1 MIKIR
6 ELQARLEEK
15 KYRECFTQFTQWIDN
30 TRKEKSLYRTVASLI
45 GRLQTEEEYRIAMR
59 IAHEG
64 CMFRYESFMERFAYR
79 RLQTP
84 QSRIWYAETL
94 GGEGRWTEAESH
106 LVSVLEEQ
114 DLEETVKRKAHLVL
128 SRIMMEMRRFKSASL
143 HLARAEELGEKRM
156 LYHRGILYFYMG
168 KWRRAEEL
176 FHEGTEKEKDDFAY
190 HLMLCRLYG
199 NRGEEEKVNATLEE
213 ALMLYPDHPWLLRE
227 KIKLAEIKGDM
238 TVFAECSQRMNEVTP
253 HHEYQEYFAA
263 VLHREQSEA
272 ACTVEK
278 AEDIKDGQ
286 GKTRNEIMLQPV
298 VQKYNYCVPTCVE
311 MMAKRWGIQVHQDEV
326 ASHIFD
332 GDGTKVYKAV
342 EYMKRLELSGRY
354 FVGTVERYRRLVD
367 MGIPVMVSI
376 SYPDSSHVQIIRG
389 YDDECQSLLIQD
401 PGMLQV
407 QYVSYEGFAK
417 RYAYDHYL
425 SLAVIPREGEVDFS
439 FLPEDE
445 HEVFITADRF
455 AKALEECRPDEEI
468 EELKRSITGSLHQP
482 YNLIQVVRQ
491 AGFFADKEL
500 IDSAVEELLGRY
512 PNEEYFLLISAQAF
526 IQMNEYEKA
535 EEMLDRIKF
544 PRYRD
549 SYWFAR
555 GRVHYYKEE
564 YEKAESCLHQALS
577 YDATNHTI
585 WSFLAMTA
593 FYRNDLEVAL
603 RYSHIS
609 LEINSITPFTLLN
622 HGTLL
627 MDKGEY
633 GRALALYTKLTR
645 LSPGYGRV
653 WYEKGRCHKERGEYE
668 LALSCFAEAQR
679 QDPDVPLSYREQAG
693 IYEYE
698 HQDIERALE
707 ILEEGLQQLPGHTM
721 LLMVKGDI
729 LYRAERYE
737 EAETAF
743 TSCIQSEPDEDS
755 YPYIMMARI
764 LYALEKEEEVANIL
778 RQGEVYFAEEGYFLC
793 HAGQLLWD
801 VEPERERAV
810 GLLTRGVLVAPPTNR
825 EAAVEMMVHCLQGTM
840 YYRQGIDVLEEL
852 LKRTGEDTDILCY
865 IGCLYEDNGDV
876 EEAIKCFCRAR
887 EWDDTDANTFP
898 VYRLGEVALHTG
910 DKEEAASYY
919 RVCLEMDS
927 DFTVAYERLAMI
939 AGEQGDKEEE
949 RKRWLE
955 VFHRLP
961 QRFENLD
968 EEFTHLLSL
977 LKEKADW
984 QNVIQKLEEWQG
996 EVPEAWRL
1004 QALAIVYEKAGEAE
1018 RAELY
1023 YQAVREY
1030 APEDEEVQKRWISF
1044 LLTQQKNKEAEACLL
1059 EYLAKQPQSR
1069 LLAGVLADFLHQTK
1083 RGSRAS
1089 RIVEELPVSKE
1100 EKSMLMLHYAERLEK
1115 RQLDEQEV
1123 FTNRKADGFVGKL
1136 LNGCRKFL
1144 HGSKGYIRI
1153 SMLYEE
1159 AIGYNSE
1166 NMKAYL
1172 WYSDFLEKSEMRDD
1186 AITWL
1191 RKGLEVRWDALCA
1204 AQLASTLYEKYWEH
1218 EEGKAEKFR
1227 IYLEE
1232 AGELSERLLAEL
1244 SDDPDFLRMA
1254 GFIFMNLEWLNQSEE
1269 AFRCCLALSRQ
1280 AETYYGLAN
1289 VYRLKEEPERALEM
1303 YNECL
1308 KVDPSHEQATEE
1320 KEWLEETMTQADLE
1334 YVP

>member
-6 ELQARLEEK
+6 ELQAMLEEK
-15 KYRECFTQFTQWIDN
+15 KYRECFAHFTGWIDN
-30 TRKEKSLYRTVASLI
+30 TRKEKSLYRTAVSLI
-45 GRLQTEEEYRIAMR
+45 GRLQTEEEYRIAMK

-64 CMFRYESFMERFAYR
+64 CMFRYESFMERFAYH
-79 RLQTP
+79 RLRTP

-94 GGEGRWTEAESH
+94 GGEGRWTKAESH
-106 LVSVLEEQ
+106 LVSVLGEEN
-114 DLEETVKRKAHLVL
+114 LEDTIKRSAHLVL
-128 SRIMMEMRRFKSASL
+128 ARVMMEMRRFKSASL
-143 HLARAEELGEKRM
+143 HLAHAESLGERRM
-156 LYHRGILYFYMG
+156 LYHRGILYFYTG
-168 KWRRAEEL
+168 KWRKAEEL
-176 FHEGTEKEKDDFAY
+176 FHEGMEKEKDDFAY

-199 NRGEEEKVNATLEE
+199 NRGEEGKAEATLEE
-213 ALMLYPDHPWLLRE
+213 ALMLYPEHPWLLRE
-227 KIKLAEIKGDM
+227 RIKFAEVKGDM
-238 TVFAECSQRMNEVTP
+238 GAFAEYSQRMNEVTP
-253 HHEYQEYFAA
+253 HHEYQGYFAA
-263 VLHREQSEA
+263 VLHREQSEV
-272 ACTVEK
+272 ACT
-278 AEDIKDGQ
+278 AENTKDGAD
-286 GKTRNEIMLQPV
+286 KTRNEIMLQPV

-311 MMAKRWGIQVHQDEV
+311 MIAKRWNVHVHQDEV
-326 ASHIFD
+326 AAHIFD
-332 GDGTKVYKAV
+332 GDGTKIYKAV
-342 EYMKRLELSGRY
+342 EYMKRLGLTGRY

-367 MGIPVMVSI
+367 MDIPVMVSI

-389 YDDECQSLLIQD
+389 YDDERKSLLIQD

-417 RYAYDHYL
+417 RYAYEHYL
-425 SLAVIPREGEVDFS
+425 SLAVIPQGEEVDFS

-445 HEVFITADRF
+445 HEAFITVDRF

-468 EELKRSITGSLHQP
+468 EKLKQSITRGLHQP

-500 IDSAVEELLGRY
+500 IDGAVKDLLERY
-512 PNEEYFLLISAQAF
+512 SNEEYFLLISAQAF
-526 IQMNEYEKA
+526 IQVNEYEKA
-535 EEMLDRIKF
+535 EAMLDSITS

-549 SYWFAR
+549 SYWFAK

-564 YEKAESCLHQALS
+564 YEKAEFCLHQALS
-577 YDATNHTI
+577 YDATNYAM
-585 WSFLAMTA
+585 WSFLAMTS
-593 FYRNDLEVAL
+593 FYRNDLEDAL
-603 RYSHIS
+603 RYSHAS

-622 HGTLL
+622 HGALL
-627 MDKGEY
+627 MEKEEY

-653 WYEKGRCHKERGEYE
+653 WYEKGKCHKERGEHE

-679 QDPDVPLSYREQAG
+679 QDPDVPLSYREQAR

-707 ILEEGLQQLPGHTM
+707 ILEEGLRQLPGHTM

-737 EAETAF
+737 EAEAAF
-743 TSCIQSEPDEDS
+743 NSCIQNEPDEDS
-755 YPYIMMARI
+755 YAYIMMARI
-764 LYALEKEEEVANIL
+764 LYALEREKEIPPIL
-778 RQGEVYFAEEGYFLC
+778 QQGETYFAEEAYFLC

-801 VEPERERAV
+801 MEPEREWAV
-810 GLLTRGVLVAPPTNR
+810 GLLTRGVLAAPPANR
-825 EAAVEMMVHCLQGTM
+825 EAAVEMMVRCLQGTA
-840 YYRQGIDVLEEL
+840 YYHQGIDVLEEL
-852 LKRTGEDTDILCY
+852 LKRAGEDTDLLCY
-865 IGCLYEDNGDV
+865 IGCLYEDNGDI
-876 EEAIKCFCRAR
+876 EEAVKCFCKAR
-887 EWDDTDANTFP
+887 EWDDTDTNTFP

-919 RVCLEMDS
+919 RTCLKMDP

-955 VFHRLP
+955 VFCRLP
-961 QRFENLD
+961 KRFENLD

-977 LKEKADW
+977 VEEKTDL
-984 QNVIQKLEEWQG
+984 QNIIQQLEEWQD

-1018 RAELY
+1018 QAEMCY
-1023 YQAVREY
+1023 HAVLKDV
-1030 APEDEEVQKRWISF
+1030 PQDEEVQKRWVSF
-1044 LLTQQKNKEAEACLL
+1044 LLAQQKSKEAEDCLL
-1059 EYLAKQPQSR
+1059 EYLVKQPQSR
-1069 LLAGVLADFLHQTK
+1069 LLAGALADLLYQTK
-1083 RGSRAS
+1083 RGSHAS
-1089 RIVEELPVSKE
+1089 RMVEELPVSKE
-1100 EKSMLMLHYAERLEK
+1100 EKSILMLHYAERIER
-1115 RQLDEQEV
+1115 RQLDEHEV
-1123 FTNRKADGFVGKL
+1123 FANRKAAGFMGKL

-1144 HGSKGYIRI
+1144 HESRGYIRI

-1159 AIGYNSE
+1159 AIEYNRE

-1186 AITWL
+1186 AIVWL

-1232 AGELSERLLAEL
+1232 AGELSERLLTEL
-1244 SDDPDFLRMA
+1244 SDDPHFLKMA
-1254 GFIFMNLEWLNQSEE
+1254 GFIFMNLEWLEHSEE

-1280 AETYYGLAN
+1280 AEAYYGLAN
-1289 VYRLKEEPERALEM
+1289 VYRLKGEAEQAIEM

-1308 KVDPSHEQATEE
+1308 KLEPSHEQAVEE
-1320 KEWLEETMTQADLE
+1320 KEWLEGVMTQADLE
-1334 YVP
+1334 YISQ